1 MHVEFIV
8 FFLFEAFNKIGRMK
22 PWTKQLWCTD
32 NFKRDTAVIIYRN
45 IDRLYNKIN
54 YIFKMYTHVVSLINS
69 KKKNKTKKQKTKT
82 KKNPYSLK
90 CTYAHEHILSY
101 IKYFCLFLLLS

>member
-1 MHVEFIV
+1 
-8 FFLFEAFNKIGRMK
+8 MK

-69 KKKNKTKKQKTKT
+69 KKKEKKQKQKKHKKNT
-82 KKNPYSLK
+82 KKNPL
-90 CTYAHEHILSY
+90 
-101 IKYFCLFLLLS
+101 

>member
-69 KKKNKTKKQKTKT
+69 KKKKQNKKTKNKN
-82 KKNPYSLK
+82 KKKPL
-90 CTYAHEHILSY
+90 
-101 IKYFCLFLLLS
+101 